1 MMQFLGKTP
10 KQCHKGGGT
19 RLSPN
24 PLMQGPRESSQD
36 PSPSDQSPAPRLS
49 PAALSFLELG

>member
-1 MMQFLGKTP
+1 M
-10 KQCHKGGGT
+10 
-19 RLSPN
+19 LSPN

-49 PAALSFLELG
+49 PAALSFLELC